1 VSLPTRV
8 TTQRLSLDLITPDEA
23 ARMRAGQRD
32 ERWHPDYPRQDD
44 RDAASMV
51 RSDDPWAPRHISRTF
66 DDVVFG
72 SIGFF
77 GPPSPAADDVPEVEI
92 GYGLVADGRGRGVA
106 TEAVRALLA
115 LTDAL
120 GVRVRASVS
129 PENAAS
135 LRVLAKC
142 GFTQLRGANEDGDLV
157 MARPLPR
164 VDPSVKRRVEPGVD
178 VPVVPDA

>member
-1 VSLPTRV
+1 VVPVNLPTTV
-8 TTQRLSLDLITPDEA
+8 TTERLSLDLISLDEA
-23 ARMRAGQRD
+23 VRMRAGQRD
-32 ERWHPDYPRQDD
+32 DRWHPDYPRQDD

-51 RSDDPWAPRHISRTF
+51 RSGGDTWGPRHVSRTF
-66 DDVVFG
+66 DGVVFG

-77 GPPSPAADDVPEVEI
+77 GPPPPAAGPGGDGVPEVEI

-115 LTDAL
+115 LTDAC

-157 MARPLPR
+157 MVRPLR
-164 VDPSVKRRVEPGVD
+164 MAVSDD
-178 VPVVPDA
+178 

>member
-1 VSLPTRV
+1 MVPVSLPARV
-8 TTQRLSLDLITPDEA
+8 TTQRLMLDLISPEEA
-23 ARMRAGQRD
+23 ARMRDGHRD
-32 ERWHPDYPRQDD
+32 QRWHPDYPRQDD

-51 RSDDPWAPRHISRTF
+51 TSGDVWGPRHIARTF

-77 GPPSPAADDVPEVEI
+77 GPPAPAADEVPEVEI

-106 TEAVRALLA
+106 TEAVRALLV

-129 PENAAS
+129 PESAAS

-142 GFTQLRGANEDGDLV
+142 GFTQLRGANEDGELV
-157 MARPLPR
+157 MARPLQTA
-164 VDPSVKRRVEPGVD
+164 VSDD
-178 VPVVPDA
+178 